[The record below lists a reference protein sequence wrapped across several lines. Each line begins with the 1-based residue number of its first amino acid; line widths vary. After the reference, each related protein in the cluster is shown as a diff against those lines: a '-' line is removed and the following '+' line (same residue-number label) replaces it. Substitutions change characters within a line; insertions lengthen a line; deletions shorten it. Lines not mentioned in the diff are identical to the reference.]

1 MQQFLGAPRAIVADL
16 LNATAQLMP
25 LRMSAPDSGMRI
37 VLQAEPDA
45 SKVAVLSGGGSG
57 HEPAHAGFVGPGMLT
72 GAIAGELFASPG
84 VEAVLAAIQA
94 CRSAPGVLLVIK
106 NYTGD
111 RLNFGLA
118 AERARGDGIDV
129 ATVLVRDDIALP
141 DAAQPRGLAGTVLVH
156 KYVGHLAARGVELA
170 QIAER
175 GQAFADRLLSLGMAL
190 SSATV
195 PGQHQ
200 GKRSPELG
208 LGIHNEPGARK
219 VDPQTLQDALDLV
232 LAPLLEA
239 ADARLGADAP
249 LVVLLN
255 DLGGCSTQEL
265 GSLANGLIARIGPDR
280 IALMVRPAALM
291 TSMDMHGFSITLGPA
306 DADVLE
312 ALRAPVETLAWPG
325 VSTPRPV
332 TQFDPERP
340 RATHTPGSGRRD
352 AGLAQALGQAAEILV
367 AAKEELDALDA
378 KVGDGD
384 AGSTFAQGASAVLD
398 ALQADMLSTGTPA
411 QLAQELAALVEHS
424 MGGSSGVLLSI
435 MLTSAAQAL
444 TDGAFWPE
452 ALARGLARMQ
462 ETGGAGQG
470 DRTMLDALIPAVAAL
485 RARPEDLSAAAAAA
499 RKGADATAQMAKA
512 QAGRS
517 AAVRAEALEGV
528 VDPGAEA
535 VARAFEAFARAAA
548 SARST

>member
-94 CRSAPGVLLVIK
+94 CRAAPGVLLVIK

-156 KYVGHLAARGVELA
+156 KYVGHLAAQGVELA

-219 VDPQTLQDALDLV
+219 ADPQTLQDALDLV

-249 LVVLLN
+249 LVVFLN

-265 GSLANGLIARIGPDR
+265 GSLANGLIARIGLDR

-352 AGLAQALGQAAEILV
+352 AGLAQALRQAAETLV

-384 AGSTFAQGASAVLD
+384 AGSTFAQGASAVLE
-398 ALQADMLSTGTPA
+398 ALQAETLSTGTPA

-444 TDGAFWPE
+444 TDGASWPE
-452 ALARGLARMQ
+452 ALERGLARMR

-485 RARPEDLSAAAAAA
+485 RARPEDLSAAAAVA
-499 RKGADATAQMAKA
+499 RKGADATSQMAKA

-535 VARAFEAFARAAA
+535 VARAFEAFAQAAA

>member
-45 SKVAVLSGGGSG
+45 TKVAVLSGGGSG

-72 GAIAGELFASPG
+72 GAIAGDLFASPG
-84 VEAVLAAIQA
+84 VEAVLAAIHA
-94 CRSAPGVLLVIK
+94 CRQTPGVLLVIK

-118 AERARGDGIDV
+118 AERARAEGIDV

-141 DAAQPRGLAGTVLVH
+141 DATQPRGLAGTVLVH
-156 KYVGHLAARGVELA
+156 KYVGHLAAQGMALA

-219 VDPQTLQDALDLV
+219 VDPQSLQDALDLV
-232 LAPLLEA
+232 LSPLLEA
-239 ADARLGADAP
+239 ADARLGADAA

-265 GSLANGLIARIGPDR
+265 GSLANGVIARIGLER
-280 IALMVRPAALM
+280 IAVMVRPAALM

-306 DADVLE
+306 DAEVLE

-332 TQFDPERP
+332 TYFEPERP
-340 RATHTPGSGRRD
+340 QSEHAPGSGRRD
-352 AGLAQALGQAAEILV
+352 ATRANALKQAAQTLL

-384 AGSTFAQGASAVLD
+384 AGSTFAQGAAAVLAALEAD
-398 ALQADMLSTGTPA
+398 ALSTGEQA
-411 QLAQELAALVEHS
+411 RLAQELAALIEHS

-435 MLTSAAQAL
+435 MLTASAQAL
-444 TDGAFWPE
+444 AESASWPE
-452 ALARGLARMQ
+452 ALERGIARMQ
-462 ETGGAGQG
+462 ETGGARQG
-470 DRTMLDALIPAVAAL
+470 DRTMLDALIPAIAAL
-485 RARPEDLSAAAAAA
+485 RERPGDLQAAAAAA
-499 RKGADATAQMAKA
+499 REGAAATATMQKA

-517 AAVRAEALEGV
+517 ASVRAEALEGV

-535 VARAFEAFARAAA
+535 VARAFEAFAQAAT
-548 SARST
+548 SAHSA

>member
-45 SKVAVLSGGGSG
+45 AKVAVLSGGGSG

-72 GAIAGELFASPG
+72 GAIAGDLFASPG
-84 VEAVLAAIQA
+84 VEAVLAAIHA
-94 CRSAPGVLLVIK
+94 CRQAPGVLLVIK

-118 AERARGDGIDV
+118 AERARAEGIDV

-156 KYVGHLAARGVELA
+156 KYVGHLAAQGVALA

-219 VDPQTLQDALDLV
+219 VDPQSLQDALDLV
-232 LAPLLEA
+232 LSPLLEA
-239 ADARLGADAP
+239 ADVRLGADAP

-255 DLGGCSTQEL
+255 DLGGSSTQEL
-265 GSLANGLIARIGPDR
+265 GSLANGMIARIGLER
-280 IALMVRPAALM
+280 IAVMVRPAALM

-332 TQFDPERP
+332 TYFEPERP
-340 RATHTPGSGRRD
+340 QSEHAPGSGHRD
-352 AGLAQALGQAAEILV
+352 ARRANALKQAAQTLLT
-367 AAKEELDALDA
+367 AKEELDALDA

-384 AGSTFAQGASAVLD
+384 AGSTFAQGAAAVLA
-398 ALQADMLSTGTPA
+398 ALEADTLSTGEQA
-411 QLAQELAALVEHS
+411 RLAQELAALIEHS

-435 MLTSAAQAL
+435 MLTAAAQAL
-444 TDGAFWPE
+444 AEAASWPE
-452 ALARGLARMQ
+452 ALERGIARMQ
-462 ETGGAGQG
+462 ETGGARQG
-470 DRTMLDALIPAVAAL
+470 DRTMLDALIPAIAAL
-485 RARPEDLSAAAAAA
+485 RERPDDLQAAAAAA
-499 RKGADATAQMAKA
+499 REGADATATMQKA

-517 AAVRAEALEGV
+517 ASVRAEALEGV

-535 VARAFEAFARAAA
+535 VARAFEAFAQAAT
-548 SARST
+548 SARSA

>member
-16 LNATAQLMP
+16 LEATAQLMP

-45 SKVAVLSGGGSG
+45 AKVAVLSGGGSG

-72 GAIAGELFASPG
+72 GAIAGDLFASPG
-84 VEAVLAAIQA
+84 VEAVLAAIHA
-94 CRSAPGVLLVIK
+94 CRQAPGVLLVIK

-118 AERARGDGIDV
+118 AERARAEGIDV

-156 KYVGHLAARGVELA
+156 KYVGHLAAQGVALA

-219 VDPQTLQDALDLV
+219 VDPQSLQDALDLV
-232 LAPLLEA
+232 LSPLLEA

-265 GSLANGLIARIGPDR
+265 GSLANGVIARIGLER
-280 IALMVRPAALM
+280 IAVMVRPAALM

-332 TQFDPERP
+332 TYFEPERP
-340 RATHTPGSGRRD
+340 QSEHAPGSGHRD
-352 AGLAQALGQAAEILV
+352 ARRANALKQAAQTLLT
-367 AAKEELDALDA
+367 AKEELDALDA

-384 AGSTFAQGASAVLD
+384 AGSTFAQGAAAVLAALEAD
-398 ALQADMLSTGTPA
+398 ALSTGEQA
-411 QLAQELAALVEHS
+411 RLAQELAALIEHS

-435 MLTSAAQAL
+435 MLTAAAQAL
-444 TDGAFWPE
+444 AESASWPE
-452 ALARGLARMQ
+452 ALERGIARMQ
-462 ETGGAGQG
+462 ETGGAHQG
-470 DRTMLDALIPAVAAL
+470 DRTMLDALIPAIAAL
-485 RARPEDLSAAAAAA
+485 REQPGDLPAAATAAREGAAA
-499 RKGADATAQMAKA
+499 TATMQKA

-517 AAVRAEALEGV
+517 ASVRAEALAGV

-535 VARAFEAFARAAA
+535 VACAFEAFAQAAT
-548 SARST
+548 SARSA

>member
-45 SKVAVLSGGGSG
+45 AKVAVLSGGGSG

-72 GAIAGELFASPG
+72 GAIAGDLFASPG
-84 VEAVLAAIQA
+84 VEAVLAAIHT
-94 CRSAPGVLLVIK
+94 CRQAPGVLLVIK

-118 AERARGDGIDV
+118 AERARAEGIDV

-156 KYVGHLAARGVELA
+156 KYVGHLAAQGVALA

-219 VDPQTLQDALDLV
+219 VDPQSLQDALDLV
-232 LAPLLEA
+232 LSPLLEA

-265 GSLANGLIARIGPDR
+265 GSLANGVIARIGLER
-280 IALMVRPAALM
+280 IAVMVRPAALM

-332 TQFDPERP
+332 TYFEPERP
-340 RATHTPGSGRRD
+340 QSEHAPGSGHRD
-352 AGLAQALGQAAEILV
+352 ARRANALKQAAQTLL

-384 AGSTFAQGASAVLD
+384 AGSTFAQGAAAVLA
-398 ALQADMLSTGTPA
+398 ALETDTLSTGEQA
-411 QLAQELAALVEHS
+411 RLAQELAALIEHS

-435 MLTSAAQAL
+435 MLTAAAQAL
-444 TDGAFWPE
+444 AEAASWPE
-452 ALARGLARMQ
+452 ALERGIARMQ
-462 ETGGAGQG
+462 ETGGARQG

-485 RARPEDLSAAAAAA
+485 RERPGDLQAAAAAA
-499 RKGADATAQMAKA
+499 REGAAATATMQKA

-517 AAVRAEALEGV
+517 ASVRAEALEGV

-535 VARAFEAFARAAA
+535 VTRAFEAFAQAAT
-548 SARST
+548 SARSA

>member
-45 SKVAVLSGGGSG
+45 TKVAVLSGGGSG

-72 GAIAGELFASPG
+72 GAIAGDLFASPG
-84 VEAVLAAIQA
+84 VEAVLAAIHA
-94 CRSAPGVLLVIK
+94 CRQAPGVLLVIK

-118 AERARGDGIDV
+118 AERARAEGIDV

-156 KYVGHLAARGVELA
+156 KYVGHLAAQGMALA

-219 VDPQTLQDALDLV
+219 VDPQSLQDALDLV
-232 LAPLLEA
+232 LSPLLEA

-249 LVVLLN
+249 LVVFLN

-265 GSLANGLIARIGPDR
+265 GSLANGVIARIGLER
-280 IALMVRPAALM
+280 IAVMVRPAALM

-332 TQFDPERP
+332 TYFEPERP
-340 RATHTPGSGRRD
+340 QSEHAPGSGRRD
-352 AGLAQALGQAAEILV
+352 ATRANALKQAAQTLLT
-367 AAKEELDALDA
+367 AKEELDALDA

-384 AGSTFAQGASAVLD
+384 AGSTFAQGAAAVRA
-398 ALQADMLSTGTPA
+398 ALEADTLSTGEQA
-411 QLAQELAALVEHS
+411 GLAHELAALIEHS

-435 MLTSAAQAL
+435 MLTASAQAL
-444 TDGAFWPE
+444 AESASWPE
-452 ALARGLARMQ
+452 ALERGIARMQ
-462 ETGGAGQG
+462 ETGGARQG
-470 DRTMLDALIPAVAAL
+470 DRTMLDALIPAIAAL
-485 RARPEDLSAAAAAA
+485 RERPGDLQAAAAAA
-499 RKGADATAQMAKA
+499 REGAAATATMQKA

-517 AAVRAEALEGV
+517 ASVRAEALEGV

-535 VARAFEAFARAAA
+535 VARAFEAFAQAAT
-548 SARST
+548 SAHSA

>member
-16 LNATAQLMP
+16 LNAIAQLMP

-45 SKVAVLSGGGSG
+45 TKVAVLSGGGSG
-57 HEPAHAGFVGPGMLT
+57 HEPAHAGFVGLGMLT
-72 GAIAGELFASPG
+72 GAIAGDLFASPG
-84 VEAVLAAIQA
+84 VEAVLAAIHA
-94 CRSAPGVLLVIK
+94 CRQAPGVLLVIK

-118 AERARGDGIDV
+118 AERARAEGIDV

-156 KYVGHLAARGVELA
+156 KYVGHLAAQGVALA

-219 VDPQTLQDALDLV
+219 VDPQSLQDALDLV
-232 LAPLLEA
+232 LLPLLEA

-265 GSLANGLIARIGPDR
+265 GSLANGVIARVGLER
-280 IALMVRPAALM
+280 IAVMVRPAALM

-325 VSTPRPV
+325 VLTPRPL
-332 TQFDPERP
+332 TYFEPERP
-340 RATHTPGSGRRD
+340 QSEHAPGGGHRD
-352 AGLAQALGQAAEILV
+352 ARRANALKQAAQTLLT
-367 AAKEELDALDA
+367 AKEELDALDA

-384 AGSTFAQGASAVLD
+384 AGSTFAQGAAAVLAALEAD
-398 ALQADMLSTGTPA
+398 ALSTGEQA
-411 QLAQELAALVEHS
+411 RLAQELAALIEHS

-435 MLTSAAQAL
+435 MLTAATQAL
-444 TDGAFWPE
+444 AEAASWPD
-452 ALARGLARMQ
+452 ALERGIARMQ
-462 ETGGAGQG
+462 ETGGARQG
-470 DRTMLDALIPAVAAL
+470 DRTMLDALIPAIAAL
-485 RARPEDLSAAAAAA
+485 REQLGDLQAAATAA
-499 RKGADATAQMAKA
+499 REGATATATMQKA

-517 AAVRAEALEGV
+517 ASVRAEALAGV

-535 VARAFEAFARAAA
+535 VARAFEAFAQAAT